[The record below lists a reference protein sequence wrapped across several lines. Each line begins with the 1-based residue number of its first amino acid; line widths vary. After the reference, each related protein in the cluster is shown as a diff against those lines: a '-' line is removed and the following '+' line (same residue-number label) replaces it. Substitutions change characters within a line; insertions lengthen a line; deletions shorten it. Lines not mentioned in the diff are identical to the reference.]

1 MAKESPRND
10 PVRAW
15 EGRINDGEVARKIVE
30 GVIEGFVLF
39 AECDAELVQLG
50 GGRGGGVARVRIVSP
65 DDPWFSFFL
74 TWARLQPL
82 VGRCSLS
89 TNLSGRSILT
99 GFVRVKLQANDE
111 AEDTHSTWVV
121 DRISER

>member
-50 GGRGGGVARVRIVSP
+50 GGGGGA
-65 DDPWFSFFL
+65 
-74 TWARLQPL
+74 
-82 VGRCSLS
+82 
-89 TNLSGRSILT
+89 
-99 GFVRVKLQANDE
+99 
-111 AEDTHSTWVV
+111 
-121 DRISER
+121 